1 MLTLPFSVQIRAS
14 REKVWSVLWDLPN
27 YEEWVAVFSEGSTVK
42 TDNWKEGTKL
52 RFVNT
57 EDSGIVSVVAA
68 NRPLEFMS
76 FRHLGTVN
84 KGVEDTESDAVNSW
98 AGAIESYS
106 LSGTDGQC
114 LLEVKMDTTEDYAGY
129 FREKWPLALEKIKA
143 MAES

>member
-1 MLTLPFSVQIRAS
+1 
-14 REKVWSVLWDLPN
+14 
-27 YEEWVAVFSEGSTVK
+27 
-42 TDNWKEGTKL
+42 
-52 RFVNT
+52 
-57 EDSGIVSVVAA
+57 
-68 NRPLEFMS
+68 MS

-106 LSGTDGQC
+106 LSGNDGQC